1 MNIERNFSIVSKS
14 FLVQNLHNRSRK
26 KKNTP
31 FKSFKKKMVGS
42 QNIYLIIY
50 FVHKICVYRIKSE
63 DNHCK
68 YILEFGTVAV

>member
-1 MNIERNFSIVSKS
+1 
-14 FLVQNLHNRSRK
+14 
-26 KKNTP
+26 
-31 FKSFKKKMVGS
+31 MVGS

-50 FVHKICVYRIKSE
+50 FVHKICVYRIKSD

>member
-1 MNIERNFSIVSKS
+1 MCFIWKDIERIFSMNIERNFSILSKS
-14 FLVQNLHNRSRK
+14 FLVQNIYNRSRK

-50 FVHKICVYRIKSE
+50 FVHKNLCIQSKI
-63 DNHCK
+63 
-68 YILEFGTVAV
+68 GG